1 MLFIYFFDFLIFFNF
16 FYTMESPLII
26 ISQSLVNL
34 ILNTKLL
41 IAILLIVMSYFC
53 NFFNNIAIFF
63 YFNFFSQLNFLFI
76 TNNFQIISQL
86 QNGCMIIH
94 PVLLYLFVALNIFL
108 FSCLI
113 FNIHFFTSIFIFFKN
128 VFFLG
133 FFSIFLGCY

>member
-1 MLFIYFFDFLIFFNF
+1 MFFIYFFDFLIFFNF

-53 NFFNNIAIFF
+53 NFFNNTAIFF